1 MIRVADYII
10 KRIAEEGV
18 KHLFY
23 VPGGQCVYLMDAV
36 RRAEEANEIT
46 SISTHHEQAAAYA
59 AIAYSQHTK
68 NLGACLVT
76 TGCAGTN
83 TMTGLLHAWQDSI
96 PCIFISGQ
104 QAPEQ
109 TTHEYFKKTG
119 VRLRQIGVQEAD
131 IVQLVQP
138 ITKSAVML
146 TDPADV
152 AYEVDRAIY
161 MAKEGRQGP
170 TWIDVPLPVQ
180 NSMVDE
186 DGLRRYDKYIEYAN
200 AFKAYHDAEDK
211 SVLSQNMGNDSIKP
225 DRIEASSTLVQALGK
240 PLVSDGDI
248 EYVIDAL
255 KKAERPVIFA
265 GHGVQS
271 AHAEEELRRFVEWTH
286 IPVLFT
292 RFSVD
297 MLECDH
303 PYNMGVVC
311 SVSANRHANF
321 IIQNSDLVIAI
332 GNRLSIDTT
341 GPEQGQFAREA
352 QIIVVDIDETEHQ
365 KEGVSID
372 KFIKADAKDFLRKAL
387 AVVEKDISSIGSGQD
402 AWIDRCN
409 HWKNVLSGYEYENK
423 TSDIIV
429 FKQFL
434 KKLTEHLPEK
444 STVLA
449 DAGFTGAIISSN
461 VHMKKGDRLI
471 HAYAQGEMG
480 FVMPGACGAACADPE
495 GTIVSITGDGSAMMN
510 LQELQTFVR
519 NDFNIKL
526 IINSNYG
533 YSGVRHGQKAHF
545 RGKSKGTDPS
555 NGLDFPDF
563 GKLSEAFGIRYI
575 KIDKPIEIDEKLDVL
590 FCDNKPAICEVN
602 TDPDEFDLHNALVM
616 YGKRKFGFRPIEDQS
631 PFIDRDV
638 FFEEMIVEPLE
649 ESSGKPM

>member
-1 MIRVADYII
+1 MIRVADYIM

-18 KHLFY
+18 SHLFY
-23 VPGGQCVYLMDAV
+23 VPGGQCVYLMDAL

-46 SISTHHEQAAAYA
+46 GISSHHEQAAAYA
-59 AIAYSQHTK
+59 TIAYSQYTR

-96 PCIFISGQ
+96 PCVFISGQ

-109 TTHEYFKKTG
+109 TTHEYYKKTG

-131 IVQLVQP
+131 IVELVSP
-138 ITKSAVML
+138 VTKYAAMI
-146 TDPADV
+146 TDPADI
-152 AYEVDRAIY
+152 AYELDKVIY
-161 MAKEGRQGP
+161 MAREGRQGP
-170 TWIDVPLPVQ
+170 AWLDVPLPIQ

-186 DGLRRYDKYIEYAN
+186 ESLKRYEKYVDNNVIET
-200 AFKAYHDAEDK
+200 F
-211 SVLSQNMGNDSIKP
+211 
-225 DRIEASSTLVQALGK
+225 GK
-240 PLVSDGDI
+240 PLATQSDI
-248 EYVIDAL
+248 KYI
-255 KKAERPVIFA
+255 AEAIRAAKRPVIFA

-271 AHAEEELRRFVEWTH
+271 AHAEEQLRDFIKKIH
-286 IPVLFT
+286 IPALFT

-297 MLECDH
+297 ILEYDH

-311 SVSANRHANF
+311 SVSANRYANF
-321 IIQNSDLVIAI
+321 IIQNSDLVVAI
-332 GNRLSIDTT
+332 GNRLSIDTI

-352 QIIVVDIDETEHQ
+352 KIIAVDIDEDEHN
-365 KEGVSID
+365 KDGVRID
-372 KFIKADAKDFLRKAL
+372 KLIKADAADVLEKLSKAF
-387 AVVEKDISSIGSGQD
+387 DDMSISRGDESLFAD
-402 AWIDRCN
+402 WIDKCN
-409 HWKNVLSGYEYENK
+409 HWKEILSGYDYESTK
-423 TSDIIV
+423 PDMIV

-434 KKLTEHLPEK
+434 RKLSERLPK
-444 STVLA
+444 NSTVLA

-461 VHMKKGDRLI
+461 VHMKRGDRLI

-480 FVMPGACGAACADPE
+480 FVMPGACGAACANPE
-495 GTIVSITGDGSAMMN
+495 STIVSITGDGSAMMN

-519 NDFNIKL
+519 NGFNIKL
-526 IINSNYG
+526 VINSNYG

-545 RGKSKGTDPS
+545 RGKTKGTDPS

-563 GKLSEAFGIRYI
+563 GKLSDAFGIRYI
-575 KIDKPIEIDEKLDVL
+575 MIDKPGEIDEKLDML
-590 FCDNKPAICEVN
+590 FCDGKPAICEVC

-638 FFEEMIVEPLE
+638 FFNEMIVEPLE